1 MIVASG
7 HGGMEIEDLA
17 DEDPD
22 SLVRM
27 VVDPAAGLAEFQARE
42 LAFALG
48 LSGRQVGADGDTCC
62 APATAPIAISTR

>member
-17 DEDPD
+17 ETDPA

-27 VVDPAAGLAEFQARE
+27 TVDPAVGLAEFQARE

-48 LSGRQVGADGDTCC
+48 PRR
-62 APATAPIAISTR
+62 PARWRRW